1 MTVATMTL
9 RAARQRNVVL
19 AVVGASMLVSLLL
32 LSQTHSRLRRA
43 EDDVEKCQQ
52 KHDSVAAQLTVLY
65 EHKARLEKTL
75 QAEIERKKSVDDELK
90 TMQSALSKERAVQ
103 AEKVAKLQRQNDEL
117 KTNRNEE
124 YIKLKNTYES
134 LRNDKE
140 KLYSENEELNLQIQ
154 KLKDNNHK
162 LEEEVHKMQQSEP
175 IDMNEV
181 ERLRE
186 RVRQCDADQA
196 SRQQQQTG
204 QGAVAPGHDHAG
216 DERTGAGNEVSRT
229 FDAAA
234 TGQFSGPVIAGS
246 DTNAGAAK
254 SNDSLAQAGAPDEM
268 TPDMAVLP
276 VPQGKN
282 LGVSSSAK
290 PLPVAGEAVDVADA
304 PAGAEAAGGDENKG
318 ILNVPLDSM
327 QQADAA
333 GERKS
338 LLGHQFGANVD
349 RNEVA
354 VFRQNGNA
362 KAVEK
367 EDRDYPD
374 NLKDDDAGP
383 DDGEEGGGGNDNKK
397 NPQAPQPGDENDA
410 VAGNVA
416 LEDLNNHNAAGGAA
430 VGSNLKLNPDFEDP
444 NINVNVEPPRGVK
457 VLPK

>member
-216 DERTGAGNEVSRT
+216 DER
-229 FDAAA
+229 
-234 TGQFSGPVIAGS
+234 
-246 DTNAGAAK
+246 
-254 SNDSLAQAGAPDEM
+254 
-268 TPDMAVLP
+268 PDMAVLP